1 MKRLPLNQPNH
12 TVRREHDRHALKRL
26 GLLLSCGLLLTCG
39 FVYAA
44 GQHFAAV
51 RCGYKTEELRRE
63 RAQLLEEQRRLVL
76 EREQAT
82 TPARLEQ
89 AARQI
94 GMQQAQPGQ
103 IGIAHSSSTPT
114 STTATTAS
122 VTQQAPA
129 FVNPSASFH
138 R

>member
-12 TVRREHDRHALKRL
+12 TVHRERDHHALKRL
-26 GLLLSCGLLLTCG
+26 GLLLLCGFMLTCG

-51 RCGYKTEELRRE
+51 RYGYKTEELRLE
-63 RAQLLEEQRRLVL
+63 RARLLEEQRRLVL
-76 EREQAT
+76 EREQASS
-82 TPARLEQ
+82 PARLEQ

-103 IGIAHSSSTPT
+103 IGVAHSSS
-114 STTATTAS
+114 STTTTTTAS
-122 VTQQAPA
+122 APQQAPA
-129 FVNPSASFH
+129 FVNPSTSFH

>member
-12 TVRREHDRHALKRL
+12 TVHRERNRAALVRL
-26 GLLLSCGLLLTCG
+26 GLLLLCGLVLTCG

-51 RCGYKTEELRRE
+51 RYGYKTEELRRE
-63 RAQLLEEQRRLVL
+63 RSLLLEEQRRLIL
-76 EREQAT
+76 MREQAT

-89 AARQI
+89 AARGI

-103 IGIAHSSSTPT
+103 IGLAHSSS
-114 STTATTAS
+114 STAAS
-122 VTQQAPA
+122 VSQQAPA

>member
-12 TVRREHDRHALKRL
+12 TITRERDRTALERL
-26 GLLLSCGLLLTCG
+26 GLLLLCGLVLTCG

-44 GQHFAAV
+44 GQHFSAV
-51 RCGYKTEELRRE
+51 RYGYKTEELRRE
-63 RAQLLEEQRRLVL
+63 RSRLLEEQRRLVL
-76 EREQAT
+76 MREQAT

-89 AARQI
+89 AARGI

-103 IGIAHSSSTPT
+103 IGLAHISSSSST
-114 STTATTAS
+114 AAS
-122 VTQQAPA
+122 VSQQAPA

>member
-12 TVRREHDRHALKRL
+12 TVHRERDRTALGRL
-26 GLLLSCGLLLTCG
+26 GLLLLCGLVLTGG

-51 RCGYKTEELRRE
+51 RYGYQTEELRRE
-63 RAQLLEEQRRLVL
+63 RSRLLEEQRRLIL
-76 EREQAT
+76 AREQAT

-89 AARQI
+89 AARGI

-103 IGIAHSSSTPT
+103 IGVARSSSST
-114 STTATTAS
+114 AS
-122 VTQQAPA
+122 VSQQAPA